1 MAEILRRPKP
11 LAVNPL
17 KASQPVGAALAF
29 LGLDRALPLMHGSQG
44 CTAFAKVFLVRHFRE
59 PIPLQTT
66 AMDQVATIMG
76 ADENVVQAL
85 ATIAEKNAPAV
96 IGLCTTGLSETQGT
110 DIRRCVREFR
120 AAHPE
125 YAHVHVVP
133 VNSTD
138 TVGCL
143 ETGFALA
150 VEAVIETM
158 VPETSALAGRCQDGN
173 VAGRRHKQVNVLA
186 SSMLTPGDIEQIK
199 DWIEAFGLRPV
210 VLPDLAD
217 SLDGHL
223 VDAEFTS
230 LSVGGTPA
238 AEIVTLGEAAATLV
252 IGPSLYRAAD
262 RLKERTGVPDHRFAG
277 LMGLEACD
285 AFTRV
290 LAEISGKPVP
300 AQIERQ
306 RAQLQDAMVDA
317 HFMLGFAP
325 VALAGDPDLLGSFAD
340 FLVGVGAE
348 IPVAVSPVKADR
360 LAELPIA
367 AVTVGD
373 LEDLERGAAGQALK
387 LVIANSHAAQSAA
400 RLGVPLLRAGFPQYD
415 WVGGHARAWVG
426 YRGAR
431 QALFDIANL
440 ILGQHHDIAPYR
452 SLFWQDGPRREE
464 TRGEFHAPAAAG
476 LVH

>member
-1 MAEILRRPKP
+1 MAEIIRRAKP

-29 LGLDRALPLMHGSQG
+29 LGLQRALPLMHGSQG

-66 AMDQVATIMG
+66 AMDQIATVMG

-85 ATIAEKNAPAV
+85 ATIAEKQRPAV
-96 IGLCTTGLSETQGT
+96 IGLCTTGLAETQGT
-110 DIRRCVREFR
+110 DIRRCIHEFR
-120 AAHPE
+120 TAHPE
-125 YAHVHVVP
+125 LADVHVVP

-150 VEAVIETM
+150 VEAIIDTLVKK
-158 VPETSALAGRCQDGN
+158 SAHGSVSDQPSK
-173 VAGRRHKQVNVLA
+173 VGRRPKQVNVLA
-186 SSMLTPGDIEQIK
+186 SSMLTPGDIELLK
-199 DWIEAFGLRPV
+199 DWVEAFGLRAV
-210 VLPDLAD
+210 MLPDLAD

-223 VDAEFTS
+223 VDAEFTP
-230 LSVGGTPA
+230 LTVGGTPA

-262 RLKERTGVPDHRFAG
+262 KLKDKTGVPDYRFDG
-277 LMGLEACD
+277 LMGLDACD
-285 AFTRV
+285 AFTQA
-290 LAEISGKPVP
+290 LAAISGKPVP
-300 AQIERQ
+300 EKIERQ

-317 HFMLGFAP
+317 HFMTGCVPL
-325 VALAGDPDLLGSFAD
+325 ALAADPDLLGSLAR
-340 FLVGVGAE
+340 FLIGVGAE
-348 IPVAVSPVKADR
+348 IAIAVTPVKAAA
-360 LAELPIA
+360 LESLPID
-367 AVTVGD
+367 AVIIGD
-373 LEDLERGAAGQALK
+373 LEDLEQAAVGSAVK
-387 LVIANSHAAQSAA
+387 LVIANSHAVASAQ

-415 WVGGHARAWVG
+415 WVGGYTRTWVG
-426 YRGAR
+426 YRGTR
-431 QALFDIANL
+431 QTLFDIANL

-464 TRGEFHAPAAAG
+464 AGARHGAPAATG

>member
-17 KASQPVGAALAF
+17 KASQPVGASLVF
-29 LGLDRALPLMHGSQG
+29 LGLDRSIPLMHGSQG
-44 CTAFAKVFLVRHFRE
+44 CTAFAKVFFVRHFRE

-85 ATIAEKNAPAV
+85 ATIAEKNAPDV

-110 DIRRCVREFR
+110 DIQRCVKEFR

-125 YAHVHVVP
+125 FAHVHVVP

-150 VEAVIETM
+150 VEAIIETM
-158 VPETSALAGRCQDGN
+158 VPENSAL
-173 VAGRRHKQVNVLA
+173 VARRPKQVNVLA
-186 SSMLTPGDIEQIK
+186 SAMLTPGDIENIK
-199 DWIEAFGLRPV
+199 DWVEAFGLRPV
-210 VLPDLAD
+210 VVPDIAD

-223 VDAEFTS
+223 VEAEYTA

-252 IGPSLYRAAD
+252 VGPSLYRAAD
-262 RLKERTGVPDHRFAG
+262 KLKAKTGVPDYRFAG

-285 AFTRV
+285 AFTQA

-300 AQIERQ
+300 EKIERH
-306 RAQLQDAMVDA
+306 RAQLQDAMVDS
-317 HFMLGFAP
+317 HFMLGFSPIAI
-325 VALAGDPDLLGSFAD
+325 AGDPDLVGSFAE

-348 IPVAVSPVKADR
+348 VPVAVSPIKADW

-373 LEDLERGAAGQALK
+373 LEDLERAAAGREIK
-387 LVIANSHAAQSAA
+387 LMITNSHGAQSAA

-415 WVGGHARAWVG
+415 WVGGYARAWVG
-426 YRGAR
+426 YRGSR

-440 ILGQHHDIAPYR
+440 ILGQHHEIEPYR

-464 TRGEFHAPAAAG
+464 NCGSLHAPVAVG
-476 LVH
+476 VVH